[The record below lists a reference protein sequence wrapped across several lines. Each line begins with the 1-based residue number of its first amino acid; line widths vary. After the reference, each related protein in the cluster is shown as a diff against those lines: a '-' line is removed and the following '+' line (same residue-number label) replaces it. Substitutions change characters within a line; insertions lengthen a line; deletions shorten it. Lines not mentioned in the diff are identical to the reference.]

1 MYRTIVVASIYEY
14 TDKDKL
20 FGMVIASLYDK
31 FCEAYENNSLTE
43 MFPTYE
49 GQEIK
54 KNLTFQRICYVFHK
68 YTKFKLSDFKA
79 VKLSEDG
86 MITYEISVD
95 LNSEAILKE
104 FFK

>member
-54 KNLTFQRICYVFHK
+54 KNLTFQRIFYGTSLPRCIWC
-68 YTKFKLSDFKA
+68 
-79 VKLSEDG
+79 VKG
-86 MITYEISVD
+86 Y
-95 LNSEAILKE
+95 KC
-104 FFK
+104 